1 MTKCYFVL
9 KGGLLFDSVSNL
21 QVTVRVLSTLLSNMY
36 FPKTMH
42 IGTSNFALIK
52 FFEMK
57 DALQPIGISAF

>member
-9 KGGLLFDSVSNL
+9 KGGLLDNASNLHRSWFDSAKHFL
-21 QVTVRVLSTLLSNMY
+21 KQHVLSKNNA
-36 FPKTMH
+36 
-42 IGTSNFALIK
+42 IGIRNFALMK